1 MMSCPVVCFINPN
14 STESMTSTCR
24 DTLDRMGVMGETR
37 FEFIT
42 NRGAP
47 EAIQGAE
54 DGELATEAML
64 SLVSQLPD
72 TYAVFVVGCFDDTGV
87 WDLIDQVGRPV
98 IGIGQAAYHWASL
111 RSQRF
116 VVLTTLSVS
125 VPVIRESIQ
134 RQGFESRCLDVVAS
148 GIPVL
153 ELERNPGESLRI
165 LNDRIRDIADKY
177 GENVAVILGCAG
189 MTDLYADLASQW
201 ESLTIIDPVAAGLRL
216 SSVLCLG

>member
-72 TYAVFVVGCFDDTGV
+72 
-87 WDLIDQVGRPV
+87 
-98 IGIGQAAYHWASL
+98 AYTLHLWW
-111 RSQRF
+111 
-116 VVLTTLSVS
+116 VVLM
-125 VPVIRESIQ
+125 
-134 RQGFESRCLDVVAS
+134 
-148 GIPVL
+148 IPVY
-153 ELERNPGESLRI
+153 GISL
-165 LNDRIRDIADKY
+165 IR
-177 GENVAVILGCAG
+177 LGG
-189 MTDLYADLASQW
+189 
-201 ESLTIIDPVAAGLRL
+201 P
-216 SSVLCLG
+216 SSVLARQHIIGRHSVRNDLWF

>member
-1 MMSCPVVCFINPN
+1 MMNYPVVCFINPN
-14 STESMTSTCR
+14 STESMTNTCR
-24 DTLDRMGVMGETR
+24 DTLDRIAVTGETR

-42 NRGAP
+42 NHGAP

-54 DGELATEAML
+54 DGELATKAML

-72 TYAVFVVGCFDDTGV
+72 AYDAFVVGCFDDTGV
-87 WDLIDQVGRPV
+87 WDLIDQVRRPV

-116 VVLTTLSVS
+116 VVLTTLAVS

-134 RQGFESRCLDVVAS
+134 RQGFEFYCLDVVAS

-153 ELERNPGESLRI
+153 ELERNPEESLRI
-165 LNDRIRDIADKY
+165 LNDCIRNIVETH
-177 GENVAVILGCAG
+177 GRNVAIILGCAG
-189 MTDLYADLASQW
+189 MTDLYTDLVGQW
-201 ESLTIIDPVAAGLRL
+201 DSLTIIDPVAAGLRL
-216 SSVLCLG
+216 SSVLCHR

>member
-153 ELERNPGESLRI
+153 ELERNPEASLRI
-165 LNDRIRDIADKY
+165 LNDSIRQIVDKY
-177 GENVAVILGCAG
+177 GENVAIILGCAG
-189 MTDLYADLASQW
+189 MTELHTDLVNQW
-201 ESLTIIDPVAAGLRL
+201 DSLTIIDPVAAGIRL
-216 SSVLCLG
+216 SSVLCHG

>member
-1 MMSCPVVCFINPN
+1 MGSPVICFINPN
-14 STESMTSTCR
+14 STESMTNICR
-24 DTLDRMGVMGETR
+24 DTFDRVAMTSETT

-64 SLVSQLPD
+64 SLVANFTGD
-72 TYAVFVVGCFDDTGV
+72 YAAYVVGCFDDTGV

-98 IGIGQAAYHWASL
+98 IGIGQAAYHWVSL

-116 VVLTTLSVS
+116 VVLTTLAVS
-125 VPVIRESIQ
+125 IPVIRESIQ
-134 RQGFESRCLDVVAS
+134 RQGFESCCLDVIAS

-153 ELERNPGESLRI
+153 ELERSPEESLVI
-165 LNDRIRDIADKY
+165 LNDCVRNIVDRHSENIAI
-177 GENVAVILGCAG
+177 ILGCAG
-189 MTDLYADLASQW
+189 MTNLYSELASEW
-201 ESLTIIDPVAAGLRL
+201 DRLTIIDPVAAGLRL
-216 SSVLCLG
+216 SSVLCHG